1 MKILNK
7 IALIF
12 ASLVLVTAS
21 CTNELEELVNSIR
34 IENDALELDCTE
46 QVVEQV
52 MQLNGTYTTDCSAAD
67 WISIQPETGSSD
79 GKGYITFT
87 VNVEY
92 NTGAERT
99 GTVNIIH
106 DGVSYPVTVTQ
117 SKCAFEYGEAKVKGL
132 IVINSEIDA
141 TIVLPYSGASGKE
154 SVTISGTVT
163 GDGAAGITVP
173 EKVYNNFNKGEGEL
187 VINFGGTATNKGA
200 VEIELTV
207 DGKALPKI
215 PGRVSDGTSVEG
227 LNVGWNFYSAGFNP
241 LGTDWDHSWTPSA
254 KNPNSSTDALQHF
267 VLPSSGN
274 EDARLSAKS
283 STLNAPSG
291 FTFNPGIQIQGM
303 KENDYWLM
311 TIPVMNVAPTQAV
324 TVEASVGSAGSACGY
339 YMLEYSA
346 DKNEWYV
353 APGAESRGEASILC
367 HYNVTPGN
375 ASVTGYENTRKK
387 YDKSKDDGYHKYTF
401 VLDQL
406 KETIYDGNLYF
417 RLRVCANVRAVGTS
431 AIADTKWSDLKGFE
445 VTMVEGD
452 PDADFV
458 KLETTGATIDCME
471 KVIPVLMSVKGEWSV
486 DLGGNDWLSVSQSS
500 GHGTG
505 EGFVSFDLT
514 AAYNS
519 GEART
524 AVINVKQ
531 GENVYPVTINQGEC
545 QFAYGELKF
554 HGELAKGEEA
564 DATIS
569 IPYEY
574 ASGKEEAKVRVVVSG
589 PAAAGI
595 EFPEVTVSSFAVGK
609 GEIEIEIKGTPVQ
622 AGKVNF
628 EVFLNGESVGTV
640 SAEVAAVVD
649 KTGLYVGW
657 NYYGLGLGNNGKG
670 SEYDFWTSSS
680 SNPSS
685 SVVASDHYMLP
696 SAGNKAAKLSA
707 VSSGTDNV
715 NDYSLN
721 PGIQLRGMKNNDYWL
736 MTIPVK
742 NVPEGKKVMIESCVG
757 GAGSGPSFWMLEYSA
772 DGTTWNEV
780 PGARDFQN
788 PTLNTTVKCHYGVH
802 ILNINNTGKEVVW
815 NDINWGIGSRTT
827 YDKATDAGYIA
838 YELSLPA
845 IAEGNLYF
853 RLRICADVRANGG
866 TAIGDAW
873 ADLKG
878 FEVTPVD
885 E

>member
-154 SVTISGTVT
+154 SVKISGTVT
-163 GDGAAGITVP
+163 GDGAAGLTIP
-173 EKVYNNFNKGEGEL
+173 EKVYDNFNKGEGEL
-187 VINFGGTATNKGA
+187 IINFAGTATTKGA

-207 DGKALPKI
+207 DDKALPKFT
-215 PGRVSDGTSVEG
+215 GRVSDGTSVEG

-401 VLDQL
+401 ALDQL

-524 AVINVKQ
+524 ATINVMQ
-531 GENVYPVTINQGEC
+531 GENAYPITINQGAC
-545 QFAYGELKF
+545 QFAYGEIKF
-554 HGELAKGEEA
+554 NGALIRNEESTAKI
-564 DATIS
+564 T
-569 IPYEY
+569 IPYVY

-609 GEIEIEIKGTPVQ
+609 GEIEIDIKGTPTK
-622 AGKVNF
+622 AGQVFF
-628 EVFLNGESVGTV
+628 EVYMNGEKVGTI
-640 SAEVAAVVD
+640 EENVAAGAD
-649 KTGLYVGW
+649 TTGLLVGW
-657 NYYGLGLGNNGKG
+657 NFYDLEGVTPRGSDYDYSWTADSKNPAASTDPSLHMILPTFGNN
-670 SEYDFWTSSS
+670 
-680 SNPSS
+680 P
-685 SVVASDHYMLP
+685 
-696 SAGNKAAKLSA
+696 AARLSA
-707 VSSGTDNV
+707 VSPNVTDFSFNPSV
-715 NDYSLN
+715 QIKGFLENDYYL
-721 PGIQLRGMKNNDYWL
+721 I
-736 MTIPVK
+736 TVPVK
-742 NVPEGKKVMIESCVG
+742 GVEPTQMVKVEASLG
-757 GAGSGPSFWMLEYSA
+757 GAGSAAGYMMLEYSA
-772 DGTTWNEV
+772 DGTNWTV
-780 PGARDFQN
+780 APGAEVRGEGN
-788 PTLNTTVKCHYGVH
+788 VLCHYNVTAANAG
-802 ILNINNTGKEVVW
+802 
-815 NDINWGIGSRTT
+815 GSRKT
-827 YDKATDAGYIA
+827 YNKDTDDGYHA
-838 YELSLPA
+838 YTFALEGIKNT
-845 IAEGNLYF
+845 IAEGNIYF
-853 RLRICADVRANGG
+853 RLRVCANVRAIG
-866 TAIGDAW
+866 TSAIKANAW
-873 ADLKG
+873 GCDLKG
-878 FEVTPVD
+878 FEVTPVY